1 VAATV
6 FAWSSAEQAFWVQEA
21 IEETKLELLQR
32 QETSVAV
39 QPVAG
44 MAAKAQ
50 LTCWICISDLKRARR
65 EVRGLTAQLGRRA
78 AREAAS

>member
-1 VAATV
+1 M
-6 FAWSSAEQAFWVQEA
+6 VQVA

-44 MAAKAQ
+44 MALKAQ
-50 LTCWICISDLKRARR
+50 ETCWLCLSNVGRARI
-65 EVRGLTAQLGRRA
+65 EVRKLTAQLGRRA